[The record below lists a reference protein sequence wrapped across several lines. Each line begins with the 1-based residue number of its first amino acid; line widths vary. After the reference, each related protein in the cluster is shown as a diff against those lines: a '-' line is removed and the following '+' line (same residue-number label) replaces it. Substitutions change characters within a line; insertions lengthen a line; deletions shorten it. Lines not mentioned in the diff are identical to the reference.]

1 MNDQVNNVPD
11 AVLVGRLRRE
21 FLLPT
26 RTAPYLNQPGGNLS
40 YAAASSLLW
49 ESKPG
54 LVARVT
60 KDYPSEWLEE
70 LEGKGADINGI
81 RQANEPFDDRLFVT
95 YTNDLQPRFENP
107 ITWFADRQ
115 LPFPPELL
123 SYTPTI
129 PTYCSK
135 SDYRP
140 DSIRVT
146 DIPRSYLDASSAH
159 ICPIDFI
166 SHKILPSL
174 LKAGM
179 VSTLTMRACNCYM
192 DPIFWEEI
200 RGLIVDVT
208 AFMMTETQALKLF
221 QGRSVDLWEIAGIL
235 AGYGPDYVLINAKD
249 GTLLIYSRLKRKRW
263 LVPAYPGKPAD
274 PTGML
279 DAFDAGFLAG
289 YHTAYDVIQAAL
301 CGLVSA
307 SFCVEGSGPFYLMQC
322 LPGLKEARLKVLS
335 QQVMEA

>member
-1 MNDQVNNVPD
+1 MP
-11 AVLVGRLRRE
+11 ARS
-21 FLLPT
+21 
-26 RTAPYLNQPGGNLS
+26 AAYLNQPGGNLA
-40 YAAASSLLW
+40 YAATSFLLW
-49 ESKPG
+49 GGKPG
-54 LVARVT
+54 LVSRVN
-60 KDYPSEWLEE
+60 KSFPLEWLEQ
-70 LEGKGADINGI
+70 LEGESIDITGV
-81 RQANEPFDDRLFVT
+81 RQANELIDDRFFVT
-95 YTNDLQPRFENP
+95 YTSELQPRYENP

-129 PTYCSK
+129 PNYCSK
-135 SDYRP
+135 SEYRP

-146 DIPRSYLDASSAH
+146 DIPQPYLDASSAH

-174 LKAGM
+174 LKGGM
-179 VSTLTMRACNCYM
+179 VSTLTMRACSCYM

-200 RGLIVDVT
+200 RALISDVT
-208 AFMMTETQALKLF
+208 AFMITEAQALKLF

-235 AGYGPDYVLINAKD
+235 AGYGPECILINAKD
-249 GTLLIYSRLKRKRW
+249 GTLMVYSRFKHKRW
-263 LVPAYPGKPAD
+263 LIPAYPGKPAD

-289 YHTAYDVIQAAL
+289 YRKEYDVIQAAL

-307 SFCVEGSGPFYLMQC
+307 SFCMEGSGPFYLLEC

-335 QQVMEA
+335 QGVMEV

>member
-1 MNDQVNNVPD
+1 MSDQVKTVPD

-21 FLLPT
+21 FLLPN
-26 RTAPYLNQPGGNLS
+26 RTAPHLNQPGGNLS
-40 YAAASSLLW
+40 YAAASFLLW
-49 ESKPG
+49 EGKPG
-54 LVARVT
+54 LVSRVNKNFPT
-60 KDYPSEWLEE
+60 EWLEQF
-70 LEGKGADINGI
+70 EGMGADISGI
-81 RQANEPFDDRLFVT
+81 RQVNEPIDDRLFVT
-95 YTNDLQPRFENP
+95 YTNDMQPRFENP

-129 PTYCSK
+129 PHYCSK
-135 SDYRP
+135 SEYRP

-146 DIPRSYLDASSAH
+146 DIPQPYLDVTAAH

-166 SHKILPSL
+166 SHKILPSM
-174 LKAGM
+174 LKGGM

-192 DPIFWEEI
+192 DPSFWEEI
-200 RGLIVDVT
+200 RALISDVT
-208 AFMMTETQALKLF
+208 AFMMTDIQALKLF

-235 AGYGPDYVLINAKD
+235 AGYGPEYILINAKD
-249 GTLLIYSRLKRKRW
+249 GTLLIYSRLQRKRW
-263 LVPAYPGKPAD
+263 LISAYPGKPAD

-289 YHTAYDVIQAAL
+289 YRKEYDVIQAAL

-307 SFCVEGSGPFYLMQC
+307 SFCVEGSGPFYLLEC
-322 LPGLKEARLKVLS
+322 LPGLKEARLKVLG
-335 QQVMEA
+335 QQVMEV

>member
-1 MNDQVNNVPD
+1 LSDQANPVPD

-21 FLLPT
+21 FLLPA
-26 RTAPYLNQPGGNLS
+26 RTAPSLHQPGGNLA
-40 YAAASSLLW
+40 YAAASFLLW
-49 ESKPG
+49 GGKPG
-54 LVARVT
+54 LVSRVN
-60 KDYPSEWLEE
+60 KDFPSEWLEQF
-70 LEGKGADINGI
+70 EGEGADIAGI
-81 RQANEPFDDRLFVT
+81 RQANEPIDDRFFVT
-95 YTNDLQPRFENP
+95 YTSDLQPHFENP

-129 PTYCSK
+129 PQYCSK

-146 DIPRSYLDASSAH
+146 DVPRLYLDASSAH
-159 ICPIDFI
+159 ICPIDFV

-174 LKAGM
+174 LKGGM
-179 VSTLTMRACNCYM
+179 ISTLTMRACNCYM

-200 RGLIVDVT
+200 RGLITDVT
-208 AFMMTETQALKLF
+208 AFMMTDTQALKLF

-235 AGYGPDYVLINAKD
+235 ASYGPEYILINARD
-249 GTLLIYSRLKRKRW
+249 GTLMVYSRLKRKRW
-263 LVPAYPGKPAD
+263 LFPAYSGKPAD
-274 PTGML
+274 PTGVL

-289 YHTAYDVIQAAL
+289 YRKEYDVIQAAL
-301 CGLVSA
+301 YGLVSA
-307 SFCVEGSGPFYLMQC
+307 SFCIEGSGPFYLLEC

-335 QQVMEA
+335 QQVMEV